1 MGRDRKLV
9 TSAGEHFVCSVLAQ
23 FGWAASLTREGLE
36 RTDILA
42 AHTESRRMIEVQVK
56 AISAGS
62 RPSWPL
68 GKKGTISAETE
79 REWFVLVLLA
89 PSPRDRPRAFIVPR
103 DHVAAATWIGHLSW
117 LTSPDVPAGKRN
129 AGIDAARIG
138 INDWLGY
145 EERWDL
151 LEGSAF
157 EAPVLL
163 PAWMKSMANEPRV
176 GLPQGHRWLGGT
188 PEWSE
193 A

>member
-79 REWFVLVLLA
+79 REWFVLVL
-89 PSPRDRPRAFIVPR
+89 PR